1 MICKAR
7 TRTRMWMAAIFL
19 SGIVLRAGAFQAAAN
34 PAPVL
39 PQVETSKAS
48 VEVPVKREIIR
59 LYMSERRMMVMLRV
73 GDSLPL
79 PVVFDTGSN
88 GNLVDLKVADR
99 LHLPNTGPSP
109 SIDGDTG
116 KPVPGY
122 DTFLKNASIS
132 GVAIQDAR
140 ATAFAYE
147 VPDEVGVVGPNS
159 FPNKLVRMEGAR
171 SRLVL
176 LPKTPDTIPHC
187 KANPYGATALP
198 SAILEIGDLKIPA
211 LLDSGNDSSII
222 LPMEYIKKLSLV
234 AAPVPIGYATS
245 AAGKQPILSAHF
257 RGTAKLGSVTLDQPE
272 IIFMAGGTPNI
283 GLPILRQLTVVMDP
297 TEGRD
302 WVLSADPAQKDC
314 PAGTGLAKP

>member
-1 MICKAR
+1 MICK
-7 TRTRMWMAAIFL
+7 TGMWMAAIFL

-34 PAPVL
+34 PAPVA
-39 PQVETSKAS
+39 PQDGTSKA
-48 VEVPVKREIIR
+48 EVPAKREIIR
-59 LYMSERRMMVMLRV
+59 LYMSEKRMMVMLRV

-99 LHLPNTGPSP
+99 LHLPNNGPSP
-109 SIDGDTG
+109 SVDGDTG

-122 DTFLKNASIS
+122 DTFLKNVSIS

-147 VPDEVGVVGPNS
+147 IPDEAGVVGPNS

-176 LPKTPDTIPHC
+176 LPKTAETIPHC
-187 KANPYGATALP
+187 KATPYNANALP
-198 SAILEIGDLKIPA
+198 SAILEIGDMKIAA

-222 LPMEYIKKLSLV
+222 LPMEYVKKLSLV
-234 AAPVPIGYATS
+234 AAPIPIGYVTS
-245 AAGKQPILSAHF
+245 AAGKQPILSAHLK
-257 RGTAKLGSVTLDQPE
+257 GTVKVGSVTLDKPE
-272 IIFMAGGTPNI
+272 ILFMAGGTPNV

-302 WVLSADPAQKDC
+302 WVLSADPAQEDC
-314 PAGTGLAKP
+314 PAETGTAKP

>member
-1 MICKAR
+1 MISKAK
-7 TRTRMWMAAIFL
+7 TWTPVLFIL
-19 SGIVLRAGAFQAAAN
+19 GIVLRASAFQATAN
-34 PAPVL
+34 PA
-39 PQVETSKAS
+39 QVPPLTEASKS
-48 VEVPVKREIIR
+48 STVPVKRQIIP
-59 LYMSERRMMVMLRV
+59 LYMSDLRMLVVLRV
-73 GDSLPL
+73 GNSLPL

-88 GNLVDLKVADR
+88 GNLVDLKVADQ

-109 SIDGDTG
+109 SVDGSTG

-122 DTFLKNASIS
+122 DTFLRTASIG
-132 GVAIQDAR
+132 GVAIEDGR

-147 VPDEVGVVGPNS
+147 VPDEAGVVGPNS

-176 LPKTPDTIPHC
+176 LPKTADTIPHC

-198 SAILEIGDLKIPA
+198 SAILEIGDLKIAA
-211 LLDSGNDSSII
+211 LLDTGNDSSII
-222 LPMEYIKKLSLV
+222 LPMEYIHKLSLV

-245 AAGKQPILSAHF
+245 VAGKQTIFSANLK
-257 RGTAKLGSVTLDQPE
+257 GTAKLGSVTLDGPQ
-272 IIFMAGGTPNI
+272 IIFMSGGTPNV

-314 PAGTGLAKP
+314 PAGTATAKP

>member
-1 MICKAR
+1 MQVDPPKA
-7 TRTRMWMAAIFL
+7 TQKVF
-19 SGIVLRAGAFQAAAN
+19 
-34 PAPVL
+34 
-39 PQVETSKAS
+39 
-48 VEVPVKREIIR
+48 VKREIIP

-73 GDSLPL
+73 GDSQPL
-79 PVVFDTGSN
+79 PVVFDTGTN

-99 LHLPNTGPSP
+99 LHLPNNGSSP

-140 ATAFAYE
+140 ATAFAYDI
-147 VPDEVGVVGPNS
+147 PDEAGVVGPNS
-159 FPNKLVRMEGAR
+159 FTNKLVRMEGAR

-176 LPKTPDTIPHC
+176 LPKTPDTVPLC
-187 KANPYGATALP
+187 KANPYNANALP
-198 SAILEIGDLKIPA
+198 SAILEIGNLKITA

-222 LPMEYIKKLSLV
+222 LPMEYVKKLSLA
-234 AAPVPIGYATS
+234 AAPVEIGYTTS
-245 AAGKQPILSAHF
+245 AAGKQPILGAHLK
-257 RGTAKLGSVTLDQPE
+257 GSVKIGSVTLAGPE
-272 IIFMAGGTPNI
+272 IRFLAGGTPNV

-302 WVLSADPAQKDC
+302 WVLSADPKQDDC
-314 PAGTGLAKP
+314 ASGTAGAKP